1 MLDGLEGFTFRL
13 FMGVLG
19 WSREEVETFL
29 TSVRKDMENKKIHT
43 YMKMSVF

>member
-19 WSREEVETFL
+19 WSREEIEVL
-29 TSVRKDMENKKIHT
+29 LDGVRRDMENKKIHT
-43 YMKMSVF
+43 YMRM